1 MAFDYRRVMVEQV
14 QLASPA
20 ERLMMIWERLMANL
34 GQAGEAMSSGDHE
47 RANNELLSAQQIL
60 VILSGTLDQSWEG
73 AANLD
78 AVYRWCWEQLVMANV
93 KWDVGKLDEA
103 REILGRLYEAWTAA
117 ANVPAPAPV

>member
-34 GQAGEAMSSGDHE
+34 GQASEAMSSGDHE

-60 VILSGTLDQSWEG
+60 VILSNTLDHDWEG

-78 AVYRWCWEQLVMANV
+78 AVYRWCWEKLVEANV
-93 KWDVGKLDEA
+93 GWDEAKLDEA
-103 REILGRLYEAWTAA
+103 RGILGRLYEAWTAA
-117 ANVPAPAPV
+117 ANVPTPAPV